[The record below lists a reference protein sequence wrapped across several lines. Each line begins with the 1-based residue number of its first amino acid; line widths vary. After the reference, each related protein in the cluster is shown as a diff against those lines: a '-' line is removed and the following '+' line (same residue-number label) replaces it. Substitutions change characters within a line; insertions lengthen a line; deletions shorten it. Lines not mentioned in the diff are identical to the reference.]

1 MKQPKD
7 KIPCGH
13 LGNHTFKG
21 HLLMGENSHYVINT
35 MQKKKKK
42 KPKTIYFGT
51 YGDPNSSFWSND
63 HFADECR
70 RKPSLSVQNH
80 EFIDASG
87 SLVLE
92 VKNHGLVVKQSGL
105 RRPSF

>member
-42 KPKTIYFGT
+42 NPRQSILAHMGTQIVPFGAMTILQMNVGENL
-51 YGDPNSSFWSND
+51 PCLCKIMSSLMHLALWFL
-63 HFADECR
+63 
-70 RKPSLSVQNH
+70 K
-80 EFIDASG
+80 
-87 SLVLE
+87 
-92 VKNHGLVVKQSGL
+92 
-105 RRPSF
+105 

>member
-1 MKQPKD
+1 MWSFRKSHFQ
-7 KIPCGH
+7 G
-13 LGNHTFKG
+13 TFIDGRKFS
-21 HLLMGENSHYVINT
+21 LCNKYYV
-35 MQKKKKK
+35 KEKKK

-80 EFIDASG
+80 ESIDASG

-105 RRPSF
+105 RSPSF